1 MGNDGGSIPT
11 RRELVKEAAKDP
23 STTQVKETQTEKL
36 QYYWAHCALSQKP
49 LSLPIVSDSTG
60 NLYNKDAILEHLI
73 STNKSGQEDNVAS
86 NERTSGTIRSLRD
99 VVEVGFK
106 VEEEDGGIEKK
117 STELRLVCPVSG
129 KTLGPGVKAVYLVPC
144 GHAFAESTVKEMA
157 GDQCLECDA
166 PYSPDNMI
174 PILPS
179 STTEKDRLRER
190 ASKLQSMG
198 LAHSLKKVPGSG
210 KKRKKDKVLKDE
222 ETPDTTKKIADSKM
236 PPSGTGPSLSTNAIR
251 NEGTASLTAK
261 VLAEQEDRSKRRKIA
276 SNDNLKTLFSSSID
290 MSGKQSDFMTRG
302 FSIPAGAKR

>member
-49 LSLPIVSDSTG
+49 LSLPVVSDSTG

-73 STNKSGQEDNVAS
+73 GTNKNGPEDNVAS
-86 NERTSGTIRSLRD
+86 NEQTSGTIRSLRD
-99 VVEVGFK
+99 IVEVGFK
-106 VEEEDGGIEKK
+106 VEEEDRGIATK

-144 GHAFAESTVKEMA
+144 GHAFAESAVKEMA
-157 GDQCLECDA
+157 GDQCLECNA
-166 PYSPDNMI
+166 SYSPDNVI
-174 PILPS
+174 PILPA
-179 STTEKDRLRER
+179 STADKDRLRER
-190 ASKLQSMG
+190 ASRLQSTG

-210 KKRKKDKVLKDE
+210 KKRKKDKALKE
-222 ETPDTTKKIADSKM
+222 EEAANTTEQTAG
-236 PPSGTGPSLSTNAIR
+236 PHVPSPKTAPSVSSNAIR
-251 NEGTASLTAK
+251 NEGTASLAAK
-261 VLAEQEDRSKRRKIA
+261 VLAEQEGRNKRRKIA
-276 SNDNLKTLFSSSID
+276 PNDNLQTLFSSGNGIA
-290 MSGKQSDFMTRG
+290 GKQSDFMTRG